1 MDDFTLV
8 GARPSAPQPA
18 KKQPWY
24 RGLPLGAMLVL
35 ALIILGCLS
44 CGLFLPRDPTYMDL
58 ANCNVAPCRE
68 FLFGTDAMGRD
79 IFSMI
84 WYGGRASL
92 TIGFLGAAIST
103 VIAALLG
110 TLSGCAG
117 PRLDALLMRGME
129 IFLSVP
135 HLLLIVLLQAILG
148 TASVWTLSLVIGV
161 TGWAGIA
168 KVVRTEV
175 RRLRTSEY
183 VLAARCMGGGFFHVL
198 WEHLAPNF
206 LSAILFMVV
215 MNVQSAI
222 LAESTLSFLG
232 LGLPLEVI
240 SWGSMLSLAQQALL
254 TKSWWAVVGSPV
266 SIRSITD
273 YLISSGRKISPN
285 TVNDYVEAL
294 TESFIFYPAERFD
307 IAGKQLLKVNKKLY
321 IVDLGLRNHILPR
334 RSYDLGFSLENL
346 VYLELL
352 RRGYKVM
359 IGRIGNTE
367 VDFVAEKQGAYTYYQ
382 VTADM
387 TAQETFEREMRPLA
401 QIRDNYEKIILTAD
415 RLTVGNYN
423 GIRVKNLTDWLLGKE
438 N

>member
-18 KKQPWY
+18 KQQPWY

-35 ALIILGCLS
+35 AVIILGCLS

-58 ANCNVAPCRE
+58 VNCNVAPCRE

-254 TKSWWAVVGSPV
+254 AKSWWAVVIPG
-266 SIRSITD
+266 
-273 YLISSGRKISPN
+273 
-285 TVNDYVEAL
+285 
-294 TESFIFYPAERFD
+294 IFLVAT
-307 IAGKQLLKVNKKLY
+307 LL
-321 IVDLGLRNHILPR
+321 
-334 RSYDLGFSLENL
+334 S
-346 VYLELL
+346 
-352 RRGYKVM
+352 
-359 IGRIGNTE
+359 
-367 VDFVAEKQGAYTYYQ
+367 
-382 VTADM
+382 VT
-387 TAQETFEREMRPLA
+387 
-401 QIRDNYEKIILTAD
+401 
-415 RLTVGNYN
+415 
-423 GIRVKNLTDWLLGKE
+423 LLGNALRYRNSHNRGKI
-438 N
+438 

>member
-1 MDDFTLV
+1 MIL
-8 GARPSAPQPA
+8 PSSV
-18 KKQPWY
+18 
-24 RGLPLGAMLVL
+24 RGLPRRSRPKSSHGIAVCRS
-35 ALIILGCLS
+35 AQCS
-44 CGLFLPRDPTYMDL
+44 CWRSSSSAVCRADCFSRRDPTYMDL
-58 ANCNVAPCRE
+58 ANCNVTPCRE

-254 TKSWWAVVGSPV
+254 TKSWWAVVIPG
-266 SIRSITD
+266 
-273 YLISSGRKISPN
+273 
-285 TVNDYVEAL
+285 
-294 TESFIFYPAERFD
+294 IFLVAT
-307 IAGKQLLKVNKKLY
+307 LL
-321 IVDLGLRNHILPR
+321 
-334 RSYDLGFSLENL
+334 S
-346 VYLELL
+346 
-352 RRGYKVM
+352 
-359 IGRIGNTE
+359 
-367 VDFVAEKQGAYTYYQ
+367 
-382 VTADM
+382 VT
-387 TAQETFEREMRPLA
+387 
-401 QIRDNYEKIILTAD
+401 
-415 RLTVGNYN
+415 
-423 GIRVKNLTDWLLGKE
+423 LLGNALRYRNSHNRGKI
-438 N
+438 

>member
-35 ALIILGCLS
+35 AVIILGCLS

-103 VIAALLG
+103 AIAALLG

-161 TGWAGIA
+161 TGWFALSRI
-168 KVVRTEV
+168 VRSEV
-175 RRLRTSEY
+175 RQIRNSEY
-183 VLAARCMGGGFFHVL
+183 ILASRCMGARFPFIMRK
-198 WEHLAPNF
+198 HLIPNF
-206 LSAILFMVV
+206 VSAIMFVV
-215 MNVQSAI
+215 ISSISTSMAME
-222 LAESTLSFLG
+222 ATLSFLG
-232 LGLPLEVI
+232 LGLPVDVL
-240 SWGSMLSLAQQALL
+240 SWGSMLALADRALL
-254 TKSWWAVVGSPV
+254 LNSWWVILIPGVFLVVTLL
-266 SIRSITD
+266 SITSIGH
-273 YLISSGRKISPN
+273 YFRK
-285 TVNDYVEAL
+285 
-294 TESFIFYPAERFD
+294 
-307 IAGKQLLKVNKKLY
+307 
-321 IVDLGLRNHILPR
+321 
-334 RSYDLGFSLENL
+334 RSNQGPSNL
-346 VYLELL
+346 
-352 RRGYKVM
+352 
-359 IGRIGNTE
+359 
-367 VDFVAEKQGAYTYYQ
+367 
-382 VTADM
+382 
-387 TAQETFEREMRPLA
+387 
-401 QIRDNYEKIILTAD
+401 
-415 RLTVGNYN
+415 
-423 GIRVKNLTDWLLGKE
+423 
-438 N
+438 

>member
-35 ALIILGCLS
+35 AVIILGCLS

-92 TIGFLGAAIST
+92 TIG
-103 VIAALLG
+103 
-110 TLSGCAG
+110 
-117 PRLDALLMRGME
+117 ALLMRGME

-254 TKSWWAVVGSPV
+254 TKSWWAVVIPG
-266 SIRSITD
+266 
-273 YLISSGRKISPN
+273 
-285 TVNDYVEAL
+285 
-294 TESFIFYPAERFD
+294 IFLVAT
-307 IAGKQLLKVNKKLY
+307 LL
-321 IVDLGLRNHILPR
+321 
-334 RSYDLGFSLENL
+334 S
-346 VYLELL
+346 
-352 RRGYKVM
+352 
-359 IGRIGNTE
+359 
-367 VDFVAEKQGAYTYYQ
+367 
-382 VTADM
+382 VT
-387 TAQETFEREMRPLA
+387 
-401 QIRDNYEKIILTAD
+401 
-415 RLTVGNYN
+415 
-423 GIRVKNLTDWLLGKE
+423 LLGNALRYRNSHNRGKI
-438 N
+438 